1 MEKRIARIISVV
13 FHPLLMPTYMM
24 LLLIRFNFQYPFV
37 LPENY
42 LNLMTL
48 LVFLTSFV
56 FPLLI
61 MFLMLKLKM
70 ISSMELETKRERAL
84 PLLVA
89 TGFFYL
95 TYHFF
100 KQVPYFALFNMFMI
114 GATLVTSVTLLV
126 TYLYKISLHMVGIGG
141 VFGALTGISL
151 STSQNYLLLIVIA
164 IFIAGLTGFARLK
177 LKTHTEAEIYSGF
190 ALGAFVMLGLF
201 LVV

>member
-1 MEKRIARIISVV
+1 MEKRIAQVISVI

-24 LLLIRFNFQYPFV
+24 LLLVRFNFQYPFV

-48 LVFLTSFV
+48 LAFLTSFA

-61 MFLMLKLKM
+61 ILLMLKLKM
-70 ISSMELETKRERAL
+70 INSLEMETKRERAL

-100 KQVPYFALFNMFMI
+100 KQAPYFSLFNIFMI
-114 GATLVTSVTLLV
+114 GATLVTSITLLV
-126 TYLYKISLHMVGIGG
+126 TYLYKISLHMTGMGG
-141 VFGALTGISL
+141 VSGALIGISL
-151 STSQNYLLLIVIA
+151 TTDQYYLFPIFVLIL
-164 IFIAGLTGFARLK
+164 IAGLTGFARLK

-190 ALGAFVMLGLF
+190 ALGALVMLGLF
-201 LVV
+201 LTV